1 MAERDFTAVQNK
13 LARAAQAVRDAR
25 ESVNT
30 AIREIG
36 DDAMLRDIDQF
47 STREA
52 CTVLAAL
59 RLFQVIQ
66 CDGGELPFGN
76 LSFLGQSS
84 SSAVT
89 RLTDLEHFETETP
102 LSVTELD
109 DLCERIEVDFNR

>member
-1 MAERDFTAVQNK
+1 MAERDFTVVKNK
-13 LARAAQAVRDAR
+13 LGRAAQAIRDAR

-30 AIREIG
+30 AIREID

-47 STREA
+47 SAREA

-66 CDGGELPFGN
+66 CDGGELPSKIK
-76 LSFLGQSS
+76 SFLSQSS

-89 RLTDLEHFETETP
+89 RLTDLEHFETESP
-102 LSVTELD
+102 LSGTELD